1 MGYSNLWEGY
11 PVGAI
16 YSGRLTGI
24 DPDTGLYTFQLRP
37 DAEIHTATDLNKSD
51 NYRYYLG
58 TGEAP
63 VTGGFNVTAE
73 YKGIRLS
80 VNGTFATGAKQF
92 EYIESPAS
100 YQKTGGGVQNQ
111 STQVFQNDLFAQH
124 LNVPKL
130 AADRWTT
137 TNTNGT
143 YPRVWNVFGESYG
156 FNYYNPM
163 SKEIT
168 RGAFLTDLSYMRIK
182 SIILGYTLP
191 KKLLKQTNLSNVDFS
206 MALNNFITVTS
217 YKGMDPETP
226 GATYPV
232 SRSVMFSVNV
242 GF

>member
-16 YSGRLTGI
+16 YSGRFTGI

-100 YQKTGGGVQNQ
+100 YQKTGGR
-111 STQVFQNDLFAQH
+111 ST
-124 LNVPKL
+124 K
-130 AADRWTT
+130 
-137 TNTNGT
+137 
-143 YPRVWNVFGESYG
+143 
-156 FNYYNPM
+156 
-163 SKEIT
+163 
-168 RGAFLTDLSYMRIK
+168 
-182 SIILGYTLP
+182 
-191 KKLLKQTNLSNVDFS
+191 
-206 MALNNFITVTS
+206 
-217 YKGMDPETP
+217 
-226 GATYPV
+226 
-232 SRSVMFSVNV
+232 SVNASFPKRFIRPTFKCPQACCRPV
-242 GF
+242 DDY